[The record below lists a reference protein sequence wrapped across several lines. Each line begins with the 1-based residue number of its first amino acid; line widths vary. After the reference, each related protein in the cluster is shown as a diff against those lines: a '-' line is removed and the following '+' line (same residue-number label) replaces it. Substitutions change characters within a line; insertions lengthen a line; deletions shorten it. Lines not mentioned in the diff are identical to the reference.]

1 MASLERVEWFK
12 ARVSSSAADRLLAL
26 VLTVY
31 AQASLWLQDDVTSRG
46 AAALALLAVTAPLA
60 WRRRR
65 PLGSACAVALGL
77 AAASRLPDGSP
88 EGGFILFP
96 LLVVL
101 YSVAAHEAARPAIA
115 GLVAVFAGATLNV
128 ASDPELVTTREV
140 VIADAFFVFF
150 LGGAAWLLGRYVRG
164 RRLQSDQ
171 LRGRAMWL
179 ERDREERARAA
190 VIEERTRIARELHDV
205 IAHSVS
211 VMGVQAAAA
220 EELMER
226 EPERARES
234 MRSIQVT
241 ARDAVLELRRLLG
254 VMREGEQL
262 LPLAPQPGLGQ
273 LDALVRQL
281 GEAGM
286 PVAVRVEGDPRTVP
300 PGLDLS
306 AYRIVQEA
314 LTNALKHA
322 RPSHARVTVRY
333 GADLEL
339 IVENDRS
346 AASGPNGAGHGLI
359 GMRERAALYGGTVQ
373 AGPDAHGRYRVRARL
388 PLPRT
393 P

>member
-26 VLTVY
+26 ALTVY
-31 AQASLWLQDDVTSRG
+31 AQASLWLQDDVASRG

-65 PLGSACAVALGL
+65 PLASACAVALGL

-96 LLVVL
+96 LLVAL

-190 VIEERTRIARELHDV
+190 VVEERTRIARELHDV

-220 EELMER
+220 EEADGA
-226 EPERARES
+226 RARAGPGVHALDPGDGA
-234 MRSIQVT
+234 RRRPG
-241 ARDAVLELRRLLG
+241 AAAPARRDA
-254 VMREGEQL
+254 
-262 LPLAPQPGLGQ
+262 
-273 LDALVRQL
+273 
-281 GEAGM
+281 
-286 PVAVRVEGDPRTVP
+286 
-300 PGLDLS
+300 
-306 AYRIVQEA
+306 
-314 LTNALKHA
+314 
-322 RPSHARVTVRY
+322 
-333 GADLEL
+333 
-339 IVENDRS
+339 
-346 AASGPNGAGHGLI
+346 
-359 GMRERAALYGGTVQ
+359 GG
-373 AGPDAHGRYRVRARL
+373 
-388 PLPRT
+388 
-393 P
+393 

>member
-1 MASLERVEWFK
+1 MEWLK
-12 ARVSSSAADRLLAL
+12 ARASSIAADRLLAL
-26 VLTVY
+26 TLTVY
-31 AQASLWLQDDVTSRG
+31 AQASLWLQDDVANRG

-96 LLVVL
+96 LLVAL
-101 YSVAAHEAARPAIA
+101 YSVAAHEATRRAIA

-128 ASDPELVTTREV
+128 AADPDLVTTRDV

-150 LGGAAWLLGRYVRG
+150 LGGAAWLLGRYVRE

-171 LRGRAMWL
+171 
-179 ERDREERARAA
+179 RARAA
-190 VIEERTRIARELHDV
+190 VAEERTRIARELHDV

-220 EELMER
+220 EEVMER

-234 MRSIQVT
+234 MRSIQAT

-254 VMREGEQL
+254 VMREGEQP
-262 LPLAPQPGLGQ
+262 LPLSPQPGLGQ
-273 LDALVRQL
+273 LDGLLRQL
-281 GEAGM
+281 GEAGL
-286 PVAVRVEGDPRTVP
+286 PVDVRVEGDPRPVP
-300 PGLDLS
+300 PGVDLS

-322 RPSHARVTVRY
+322 RASHARVTVRY

-346 AASGPNGAGHGLI
+346 ATSVANGAGHGLI
-359 GMRERAALYGGTVQ
+359 GMRERAALYGGTLQ
-373 AGPDAHGRYRVRARL
+373 AGPDADGRYRVRARL

>member
-1 MASLERVEWFK
+1 MASLERMEWLK
-12 ARVSSSAADRLLAL
+12 ARASSIAADRLLAL

-31 AQASLWLQDDVTSRG
+31 AQASLWLQDDVERRG
-46 AAALALLAVTAPLA
+46 AAALALLAVTVPLA

-65 PLGSACAVALGL
+65 PLGSACVVALGL

-96 LLVVL
+96 LLVAL
-101 YSVAAHEAARPAIA
+101 YSVAAHEPMRPAIA
-115 GLVAVFAGATLNV
+115 GLVAVFVGATLNV
-128 ASDPELVTTREV
+128 AADPELVTTREV

-150 LGGAAWLLGRYVRG
+150 LGGASWLLGRYVRG
-164 RRLQSDQ
+164 RRE
-171 LRGRAMWL
+171 G
-179 ERDREERARAA
+179 ARAA
-190 VIEERTRIARELHDV
+190 VTEERTRIARELHDV

-234 MRSIQVT
+234 MRSIQAT

-254 VMREGEQL
+254 VMREGEQP

-273 LDALVRQL
+273 LDGLVRQL
-281 GEAGM
+281 GEAGL
-286 PVAVRVEGDPRTVP
+286 PVDVRVEGDPRAVP
-300 PGLDLS
+300 PGIDLS
-306 AYRIVQEA
+306 AYRIVQEG

-322 RPSHARVTVRY
+322 RPSHASVTIRY

-339 IVENDRS
+339 IVENGRS
-346 AASGPNGAGHGLI
+346 AGSGLNGSGHGLV
-359 GMRERAALYGGTVQ
+359 GMRERAALYGGTLQ
-373 AGPDAHGRYRVRARL
+373 AGPVGERRYRVRACL

>member
-1 MASLERVEWFK
+1 MASLERMEWLK
-12 ARVSSSAADRLLAL
+12 ARASSIAADRLLAL

-31 AQASLWLQDDVTSRG
+31 AQASLWLQDDVERRG
-46 AAALALLAVTAPLA
+46 AAALALLAVTVPLA

-65 PLGSACAVALGL
+65 PLGSACVVALGL

-96 LLVVL
+96 LLVAL
-101 YSVAAHEAARPAIA
+101 YSVAAHEPMRPAIA
-115 GLVAVFAGATLNV
+115 GLVAVFVGATLNV
-128 ASDPELVTTREV
+128 AADPELVTTREV

-150 LGGAAWLLGRYVRG
+150 LGGASWLLGRYVRG
-164 RRLQSDQ
+164 RRE
-171 LRGRAMWL
+171 G
-179 ERDREERARAA
+179 ARAA
-190 VIEERTRIARELHDV
+190 VTEERTRIARELHDV

-234 MRSIQVT
+234 MRSIQAT

-254 VMREGEQL
+254 VMREGEQP

-273 LDALVRQL
+273 LDGLVRQL
-281 GEAGM
+281 GEAGL
-286 PVAVRVEGDPRTVP
+286 PVDVRVEGDPRAVP
-300 PGLDLS
+300 PGIDLS
-306 AYRIVQEA
+306 AYRIVQEG

-322 RPSHARVTVRY
+322 RPSHASVTIRY

-346 AASGPNGAGHGLI
+346 AGSGLNGSGHGLV
-359 GMRERAALYGGTVQ
+359 GMRERAALYGGTLQ
-373 AGPDAHGRYRVRARL
+373 AGPVGERRYRVRACL